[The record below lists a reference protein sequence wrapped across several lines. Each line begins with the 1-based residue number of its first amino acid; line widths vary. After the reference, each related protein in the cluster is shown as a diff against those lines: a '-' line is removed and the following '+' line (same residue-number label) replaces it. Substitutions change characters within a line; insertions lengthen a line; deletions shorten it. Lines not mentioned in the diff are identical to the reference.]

1 MWGFSMRYNTVL
13 FDADGTLFDFLRC
26 EDEALRDT
34 LRGVGITPSDELVAD
49 YSVIND
55 SLWKMLERGEIEKS
69 VLLYRRFEIF
79 CEKHGFVCDA
89 KKMAK
94 DYTLNLAEKAY
105 LIDGAE
111 ALCARL
117 DGKVRMYIVTNGV
130 EYTQKRRYAKS
141 GLERYFSGVF
151 ISGEIGYEKPSR
163 EYFDKVAQ
171 SIPDF
176 NVADTLIVGD
186 SLTSDIKGGINY
198 GIDTC
203 WYDPEGKT
211 APDDMKITRI
221 SRDYADIYEFITGE
235 GKENV

>member
-49 YSVIND
+49 YSAIND

-141 GLERYFSGVF
+141 GLERYF
-151 ISGEIGYEKPSR
+151 
-163 EYFDKVAQ
+163 DKVAQ

-203 WYDPEGKT
+203 WYNPEGKI

-235 GKENV
+235 KYNV